1 MPNNTPNA
9 EINRRIRL
17 TFNHILYNYFDLFR
31 LPGLDNKVV
40 NKLVTVEGWENIEAA
55 LAKGK
60 GIVMA
65 SAHLGNI
72 ETVLYAMLLRGLKIT
87 IPVERVE
94 PPELFD
100 YITTLRSSK
109 GLNLIPVDGPLL
121 GMIRTLKK
129 GGVAGIAG
137 DRDINNTGRVTQFF
151 NHSARLPDGHIKLAL
166 KTGAPLVM
174 GFSHRNPDHTYHAY
188 FLPAYQPLQTGTEEQ
203 RVDAGMQYIIQEI
216 EHAIRQNPEQW
227 TLTVSIWADN

>member
-72 ETVLYAMLLRGLKIT
+72 
-87 IPVERVE
+87 
-94 PPELFD
+94 
-100 YITTLRSSK
+100 
-109 GLNLIPVDGPLL
+109 
-121 GMIRTLKK
+121 
-129 GGVAGIAG
+129 
-137 DRDINNTGRVTQFF
+137 
-151 NHSARLPDGHIKLAL
+151 
-166 KTGAPLVM
+166 
-174 GFSHRNPDHTYHAY
+174 
-188 FLPAYQPLQTGTEEQ
+188 
-203 RVDAGMQYIIQEI
+203 
-216 EHAIRQNPEQW
+216 
-227 TLTVSIWADN
+227 